1 MRFPEN
7 VIQEDEAFYWYYMSQ
22 VSRVYA
28 ADKKIYHRLVHD
40 NSTMYKRNINNQRHT
55 DFLSVLADIYRF
67 LKQNNLLAKYKQAY
81 DSYFNCMVQGM
92 VKNKNLSRTDFG
104 R

>member
-1 MRFPEN
+1 MLVWLHRDFLWSE
-7 VIQEDEAFYWYYMSQ
+7 IRSLL
-22 VSRVYA
+22 S
-28 ADKKIYHRLVHD
+28 KKYD
-40 NSTMYKRNINNQRHT
+40 NIVVLINMYNRNINNQRQT

-67 LKQNNLLAKYKQAY
+67 LKQKNLLAKYKQAY